1 MIPRGPVQF
10 ISLLTQEQPTQ
21 MMEKVKAGKANTVL
35 VAAFVGVGVQML
47 ISEQF
52 IT

>member
-1 MIPRGPVQF
+1 MIPQGPVQF